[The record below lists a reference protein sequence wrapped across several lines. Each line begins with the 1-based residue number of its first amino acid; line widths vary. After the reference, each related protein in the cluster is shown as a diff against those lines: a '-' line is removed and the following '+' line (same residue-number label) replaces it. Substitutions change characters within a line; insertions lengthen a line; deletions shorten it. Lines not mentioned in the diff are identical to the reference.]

1 MPNLKTFKSK
11 IKNKDVQILDCTL
24 RDGGYYNNWDFSESS
39 IQTYINDISTTGI
52 KYLELG
58 FRFNETK
65 EIKGQQPTQTIICL
79 II

>member
-52 KYLELG
+52 KYLYRIVTEH
-58 FRFNETK
+58 RSVEV
-65 EIKGQQPTQTIICL
+65 
-79 II
+79 